1 MEHFGWI
8 SVVPALCVLAFALI
22 TKRTIESLIFGSVIG
37 FIIIEKQHFFGAF
50 VDTALAVMADPTIGW
65 IILVILFFGGLIS
78 LLVKSGGALAFGDFV
93 SKRVKT
99 KKGTLLVTFLM
110 GIIIFLDDY
119 LNALT
124 VSTSMQKLTDKHRTS
139 REFLAYIVDSTAAPI
154 CVLIPLSTWA
164 VYVSGLFEDFGFA
177 ASGQGLSTYIQ
188 VIPFII
194 YGWVAILIV
203 LLAIL
208 GIVPPL
214 GPMKAA
220 EERAQKK
227 GLCVPGGSENISLVD
242 VEVAAAIDT
251 GLPGSSSADDKRK
264 KVKPRLMNFLVPI
277 GVLISYTWYSGIDVL
292 QGVIVALVVLIA
304 MLSIQ
309 RLMSFGEI
317 FDTFFDG
324 FKPVIYPLGIVVAS
338 FILVEVN
345 NTLGLTEFVIETV
358 QPLMSPALLPVV
370 AFITMALVAF
380 ATGSFWGV
388 YAITLPIII
397 PLSEA
402 LGTNTFLAVG
412 AVLSAGA
419 FGSHACPYGDATVL
433 SATGSGIDAITHVIT
448 QFPYI
453 LLSAGISALFYLV
466 LGFIM

>member
-1 MEHFGWI
+1 MEHAGWI
-8 SVVPALCVLAFALI
+8 SMIPALSVLIFALI
-22 TKRTIESLIFGSVIG
+22 TRRTIESLIFGSVIG
-37 FIIIEKQHFFGAF
+37 FIMIEKQHFFGAF
-50 VDTALAVMADPTIGW
+50 VDSALSVMGDPTIGW
-65 IILVILFFGGLIS
+65 IILVILLFGGLIA
-78 LLVKSGGALAFGDFV
+78 LLVKSGGAIAFGDFV
-93 SKRVKT
+93 SKRVKSKT
-99 KKGTLLVTFLM
+99 GTLIVTWLM

-164 VYVSGLFEDFGFA
+164 VYVSGLFEDLGFA
-177 ASGQGLSTYIQ
+177 ASGQGLSAYLQI
-188 VIPFII
+188 IPFIF
-194 YGWVAILIV
+194 YGWVAIIIV

-208 GIVPPL
+208 GIVPKL
-214 GPMKAA
+214 GPMKKA
-220 EERAQKK
+220 EERAQKT
-227 GLCVPGGSENISLVD
+227 GLVAPEGSESISLVND
-242 VEVAAAIDT
+242 EVAATIDT
-251 GLPGSSSADDKRK
+251 GAEGSTTADGRK
-264 KVKPRLMNFLVPI
+264 KVKPKLMNFLIPI
-277 GVLISYTWYSGIDVL
+277 IVLIGYTWYAEIDVL
-292 QGVIVALVVLIA
+292 QGVIVALVVLIV
-304 MLSIQ
+304 MLAVQ
-309 RLMSFGEI
+309 RIMTFGEI

-324 FKPVIYPLGIVVAS
+324 FKPMIYPLGIVVSS

-345 NTLGLTEFVIETV
+345 DSLGLTEFVIETV

-397 PLSEA
+397 PLAEA

-433 SATGSGIDAITHVIT
+433 SAAGSGIDTIQHVIT

-453 LLSAGISALFYLV
+453 LLSGGISALFYLV
-466 LGFIM
+466 LGFII